1 MVAYLKNKDLTR
13 EIIKCQE
20 TMVVS
25 DTLARM
31 LMLLVRRIAL
41 KPNFKY
47 YSFIDDMVSDALF
60 QLIKRNDQK
69 GSTDFRPNIL
79 KFDISYAQRAGTTPN
94 GFAYATQI
102 IMNVF
107 RRFIKAE
114 GKIARFRDDQLI
126 LAGESPSISRQIHDE
141 DNRSSEPI
149 PIRPQPQKR
158 GRKAGGQ
165 NQPKT
170 EAG

>member
-1 MVAYLKNKDLTR
+1 VVAYLKNKDLTS
-13 EIIKCQE
+13 EIVRCQE
-20 TMVVS
+20 SMIVS

-31 LMLLVRRIAL
+31 LMLMVSRIAL

-47 YSFIDDMVSDALF
+47 YSFIEDMKADALF

-69 GSTDFRPNIL
+69 GSNDYRPNIL
-79 KFDISYAQRAGTTPN
+79 KFDISYSQRAGTAPN

-114 GKIARFRDDQLI
+114 GKLAQFRDDGLIAAGQL
-126 LAGESPSISRQIHDE
+126 PSIGRQIADQ

-149 PIRPQPQKR
+149 PIKPRLNKV
-158 GRKAGGQ
+158 GRKSGGH
-165 NQPKT
+165 NRPKST
-170 EAG
+170 